1 MKKILVV
8 VDYQKD
14 FVDGALGFPGAE
26 NLDLKIVERV
36 NEYLKNDD
44 YIFYTMDTHG
54 SNYME
59 TREGKQLPIPHCIL
73 GSDGWQLYGETGK
86 LLKDGV
92 NSIML
97 KKQTFGVSPFDMTS
111 ELFNFD
117 EEIESIEIVGLVT
130 NMCDISVAV
139 TFQARFPN
147 AQLIINANL
156 VDSFDKV
163 LHEKTLDVMEG
174 MQMKVIR

>member
-26 NLDLKIVERV
+26 NLDPKIVAIV
-36 NEYLKNDD
+36 NEYLKNGDTV
-44 YIFYTMDTHG
+44 FYTMDTHTE
-54 SNYME
+54 NYLE
-59 TREGKQLPIPHCIL
+59 TREGKQLPVPHCIINTP
-73 GSDGWQLYGETGK
+73 GWELYGETGK

-92 NSIML
+92 NATML
-97 KKQTFGVSPFDMTS
+97 KKATFGVSPFDMTS
-111 ELFNFD
+111 ELFKFNED
-117 EEIESIEIVGLVT
+117 VESIEIVGLVT

-139 TFQARFPN
+139 TMQARFPN
-147 AQLIINANL
+147 AQIIVRADH
-156 VDSFDKV
+156 VDSFDKT
-163 LHEKTLDVMEG
+163 LHEKALDVMAG

>member
-1 MKKILVV
+1 MKKLLVV

-14 FVDGALGFPGAE
+14 FVDGVLGFAGAE
-26 NLDLKIVERV
+26 NLDKKIVEKV
-36 NEYLKNDD
+36 NQYLTDGCTV
-44 YIFYTMDTHG
+44 FYTMDTHTE
-54 SNYME
+54 NYLN
-59 TREGKQLPIPHCIL
+59 TREGKQLPVPHCIL
-73 GSDGWQLYGETGK
+73 GTEGWELYGETGK

-92 NSIML
+92 NAYML

-111 ELFNFD
+111 ELLKFD
-117 EEIESIEIVGLVT
+117 EEVESIEIVGLVT

-147 AQLIINANL
+147 AQIIVHADL
-156 VDSFDKV
+156 VDSFDKE
-163 LHEKTLDVMEG
+163 LHNKALDVMEG